1 MFFGAVYNPSID
13 SLKED
18 CMALE
23 KFKIVSPKD
32 GQSVDNVFETLLIN
46 LDHIVSMKPIRMVVE
61 EKLVQGY
68 WIRTTNGKKYRAVE
82 IPAKL
87 KLMLDEEETLGS
99 KIALNVLSEDLSQV
113 ELLN

>member
-1 MFFGAVYNPSID
+1 
-13 SLKED
+13 
-18 CMALE
+18 MALE
-23 KFKIVSPKD
+23 RFKIVSPKD

-46 LDHIVSMKPIRMVVE
+46 LDHVISMKPIRMVVE
-61 EKLVQGY
+61 EKLVKGY

-87 KLMLDEEETLGS
+87 KNLLSEDESEKSMLT
-99 KIALNVLSEDLSQV
+99 LNVLSEDPTQV

>member
-1 MFFGAVYNPSID
+1 
-13 SLKED
+13 
-18 CMALE
+18 MALE
-23 KFKIVSPKD
+23 RFKIVSPKD

-61 EKLVQGY
+61 EKLVKGY

-82 IPAKL
+82 IPSKL
-87 KLMLDEEETLGS
+87 KALLSEEDTDKSMLT
-99 KIALNVLSEDLSQV
+99 LNVLSEDPTQV